1 MEDAQTL
8 VVAADKDA
16 ANGLVKALQ
25 QLEPVPQLHTSA
37 KRNLD
42 GETATWLVVASL
54 TSGLLPHVLTFL
66 ESVIGGRR
74 VKKIKFGDLEIE
86 NPSKEDLRR
95 FREMVD
101 RSIAEKGASQEV
113 STE

>member
-1 MEDAQTL
+1 MEDIQTL

-16 ANGLVKALQ
+16 AEDVVKLLQ
-25 QLEPVPQLHTSA
+25 QLEPLPQFRTSI

-42 GETATWLVVASL
+42 GETATWIVVASL
-54 TSGLLPHVLTFL
+54 TSGVLPHVLTFL

-86 NPSKEDLRR
+86 NPSEEDLRR

-101 RSIAEKGASQEV
+101 RSVAKKEAPREV